1 MAADSDGTLTAVV
14 ICEGDFHDPDFPKK
28 FKSLLGKLNSILE
41 QPKRSKKLIKV
52 NKVEP
57 WNSVRVTLSIPK
69 EAAVKLR
76 QLASEGSTALRAL
89 GILSVQLEGD
99 TVISLRL
106 VGQEIV
112 LRTDNCSDA
121 STGFGELSNILSQQS
136 QHTQSPSTVLPIASG
151 SVDSDISATSLSK
164 TTTTSSIA
172 SLKNGSTDESV
183 RPIFKSPNTVC
194 PMDGKLPTP
203 VPPNVNDSREYP
215 FESMT
220 QARVIH
226 RRENTLGLSG
236 TAPSTT
242 QVGSKNFVVQPPPP
256 PYPATTANIVLN
268 KSLPTGSGNIA
279 ISSPLLVNLLQN
291 EATITSQQQQKLPT
305 ALIKSGQELVLV
317 GGSVELNSNAASVID
332 SGSDLLANKNVS
344 NLKQPMPVHPIHMKS
359 QSLQSQ
365 TFVGGVANSLV
376 LPSSLHSESLLSQQ
390 QQQQTLIQTNNMLS
404 SNNSSIS
411 SAIVSQQQPQS
422 LPQTTMQQLNQSKT
436 MTKLLVSGSSN
447 SGATMSV
454 PSSPSSNVNTK
465 MQTRFPP
472 HQQQLIAQQQQQQLI
487 RNTIPLMQTQSSSS
501 SPSLSSTSQKSHLSS
516 ISLQQKPEPQ
526 KISTHSTA
534 HNARFPFQ
542 QQVQQPPMTPNTQ
555 SATGGIRVN
564 GPTTTPSSLTF
575 KPPQTVPTS
584 VTNNTADV
592 TAVQMSQHP
601 ASNNAEVIQSPYGS
615 RWALKP
621 MDSATKSSF
630 QEFTRYQMQYNLSQ
644 QQQQTWKTDTMQHLA
659 DLDELTKN
667 DLDSL
672 LPNLHDGDLA
682 TALDIDTIK
691 APLDTILDTKDLAIG
706 GLIDGPMT
714 SSTSS
719 AAKSS
724 GASEVETTGKTS
736 SGKERQFLINPLTA
750 ELEPMPSEESGDE
763 GDEPVTFAE
772 FNSEISNSI
781 YSDDENSCSTGF
793 SKTASDRSDNE
804 RSSNSENSLKSK
816 GSSRQRTEKPK
827 RVKVPKE
834 KSSGKNSLLKEKLQQ
849 GLKEKLYGKS
859 KSTGKNKVK
868 TKAIAIAEP
877 FDNKAAPEKIK
888 LRLKLEKSEP
898 VTPAYKVDMSYG
910 SSPKRAQSTI
920 TLPANIQAKI
930 IQQPTSSPT
939 SSSISSPSSAQ
950 SSPAGEEL
958 RVPPLHISL
967 RGRNSVV
974 IKNSKKDRKKSQS
987 GGEEDDNSK
996 KLVKN
1001 LAEDAD
1007 ETLNNHYRLQEEELS
1022 PGGSGSDIRNKLL
1035 VSHHFSVHHTKQKHN
1050 SNEEIESYVNSF
1062 MKIAKQQQEQNGTTT
1077 PNALEENESVVI
1089 GAYKDGIKR
1098 SASDLVHSPNG
1109 ALSPEKKRRLSHSSV
1124 PFTLSTSDGSHE
1136 HVNDNLKPP
1145 TESKDPY
1152 TYMKGPIGST
1162 NVGTLP
1168 QHSSLLSTKI
1178 QKGNNNNNN
1187 APFNK
1192 LQKSVAKLKTKT
1204 SGTVNKDPGKSYE
1217 SGVNLPA
1224 KMTTTVVPQG
1234 NMDAI
1239 SEEKF
1244 KQKLMEPNFV
1254 AAKTSTQ
1261 LPSTTSAKEDSTQSS
1276 LPTSKSTTSS
1286 SSSNVSVKEISAPT
1300 NSQLVQHIDTQVD
1313 EKNSPKCDVVDMS
1326 NMPTQRV
1333 RGSPGS
1339 QVQGEDSGIESMDAL
1354 SEKSPHQSS
1363 SPQGLKRPES
1373 PKDGIRKPT
1382 VINVDD
1388 YTNIVDIEAALA
1400 KMEGIN
1406 ELITACDTK
1415 PEPQNRNGDPAI
1427 VCATANNTLAQNL
1440 ATTDKIVLC
1449 ATSIEHQD
1457 LNNILID
1464 DTIANVIGPSK
1475 DLNENK
1481 ECDTK
1486 SLLDKQMLDD
1496 CCNKDPVKFTAIKVE
1511 EHSQCESDAIAI
1523 HELSEQLQSDKVVKT
1538 EVIPGQSMDSI
1549 KTEESMKSS
1558 DCDSID
1564 ISTETIG
1571 DHLKIKASSSQPVSS
1586 ATQNH
1591 EKAEVLN
1598 QLSIEIPTGD
1608 STPRVRTRA
1617 ASKLESPLDIQR
1629 QSPSESPAC
1638 SLKSLKLSVAAID
1651 RLSPKFTGGKAT
1663 SRKRQGSES
1672 STQSSV
1678 SDDTPGK
1685 TKKVRKNFPLESTAV
1700 TDVDSTSGV
1709 VPKSTVI
1716 LNSNAA
1722 AKSNSNKQID
1732 LKLVHVKTEESS
1744 DSDEPLI
1751 EIAGKVRNSKF
1762 SKLTDERVAR
1772 IMKSGSLTAKQAAQ
1786 TIHLPANN
1794 LVTGKVTHMV
1804 DDKASSISTRRS
1816 VRMTMAHGKGIG
1828 KCAIG
1833 GTGGDEMI
1841 GKKNTVVQT
1850 GQKAGSADDL
1860 VGKKNALIQ
1869 AGQKANTGIDPS
1881 SGDARRKTRSAAGLD
1896 SSITEGRRRRG
1907 SRDSK

>member
-1 MAADSDGTLTAVV
+1 M
-14 ICEGDFHDPDFPKK
+14 
-28 FKSLLGKLNSILE
+28 
-41 QPKRSKKLIKV
+41 
-52 NKVEP
+52 EP

-112 LRTDNCSDA
+112 LRTGMTCIFVSTNSINGKLIIEWFSDNCSDA
-121 STGFGELSNILSQQS
+121 SSGFGELSNILSQS
-136 QHTQSPSTVLPIASG
+136 QHSQPPSTVLPITAT
-151 SVDSDISATSLSK
+151 SVEPDVSTTSLSK
-164 TTTTSSIA
+164 TTTSVTT
-172 SLKNGSTDESV
+172 LKNGSAEDPV

-236 TAPSTT
+236 VNVPSTT
-242 QVGSKNFVVQPPPP
+242 QVGSNNFVVQPPPP
-256 PYPATTANIVLN
+256 PYPVTTANIVLN
-268 KSLPTGSGNIA
+268 KTLPSGSGNIA

-291 EATITSQQQQKLPT
+291 EATITSQQQKHPT

-317 GGSVELNSNAASVID
+317 GGSVGLNSNSTSVLD
-332 SGSDLLANKNVS
+332 GESELLANKNVS
-344 NLKQPMPVHPIHMKS
+344 NLKQTMPVHPMHIKS

-365 TFVGGVANSLV
+365 TFVGGVANSLI
-376 LPSSLHSESLLSQQ
+376 LSSSSNSESLLSQQ
-390 QQQQTLIQTNNMLS
+390 QTLLQTNNMLS
-404 SNNSSIS
+404 NNNSSLS
-411 SAIVSQQQPQS
+411 SAIVSQQPQS
-422 LPQTTMQQLNQSKT
+422 LPQTTIQQLNQSKT
-436 MTKLLVSGSSN
+436 MTKLLVSGSN
-447 SGATMSV
+447 SGASATMSV
-454 PSSPSSNVNTK
+454 PSSSNVNIK

-472 HQQQLIAQQQQQQLI
+472 HQQQLIAQQHQV
-487 RNTIPLMQTQSSSS
+487 RNAIPIMQTQSSQNLQ
-501 SPSLSSTSQKSHLSS
+501 PSS
-516 ISLQQKPEPQ
+516 IALQQKSQ
-526 KISTHSTA
+526 QHKFSTHSTV

-542 QQVQQPPMTPNTQ
+542 QQVQQPSMAPNTQ
-555 SATGGIRVN
+555 SAPGGVRVN
-564 GPTTTPSSLTF
+564 GPTPSF
-575 KPPQTVPTS
+575 KPPQIAPTPVS
-584 VTNNTADV
+584 NPADVANVQLSQQSSTNNAD
-592 TAVQMSQHP
+592 A
-601 ASNNAEVIQSPYGS
+601 IQSPYGS

-644 QQQQTWKTDTMQHLA
+644 QQQTWKADAMQHLA

-672 LPNLHDGDLA
+672 LPSLHDGDLA

-691 APLDTILDTKDLAIG
+691 APLDTLLDTKDIGIG
-706 GLIDGPMT
+706 GFIDAPATT
-714 SSTSS
+714 STAIKTGSNET
-719 AAKSS
+719 
-724 GASEVETTGKTS
+724 ETTVKTS
-736 SGKERQFLINPLTA
+736 TGKERQFLINPLTA

-763 GDEPVTFAE
+763 IEEPVPFVE

-816 GSSRQRTEKPK
+816 GSSRQRTEKSK
-827 RVKVPKE
+827 RTKVPKE
-834 KSSGKNSLLKEKLQQ
+834 KSAGKNSLLKEKLQQ
-849 GLKEKLYGKS
+849 GLKEKLYGKG

-868 TKAIAIAEP
+868 TKPVAISESI
-877 FDNKAAPEKIK
+877 DNKAAPEKIK

-898 VTPAYKVDMSYG
+898 VTPAYKVDVTYG

-920 TLPANIQAKI
+920 NLPTNIQAKI
-930 IQQPTSSPT
+930 IQPAIISSPT
-939 SSSISSPSSAQ
+939 SSSISSPTSAQ

-987 GGEEDDNSK
+987 GGEEDENSK
-996 KLVKN
+996 KFIKN
-1001 LAEDAD
+1001 TAEDAD
-1007 ETLNNHYRLQEEELS
+1007 ETLNHHYRLQEEELS
-1022 PGGSGSDIRNKLL
+1022 PSGSGSDIRNKI
-1035 VSHHFSVHHTKQKHN
+1035 SVGQHIGMLHKQQKHN
-1050 SNEEIESYVNSF
+1050 SNEEIETYVNSY
-1062 MKIAKQQQEQNGTTT
+1062 MKMAKHQQEQNGNTT
-1077 PNALEENESVVI
+1077 PNALEENEDVVI

-1109 ALSPEKKRRLSHSSV
+1109 ALSPEKKRRLSHSSI
-1124 PFTLSTSDGSHE
+1124 PFTLSTTDGSSENVH
-1136 HVNDNLKPP
+1136 DDTKPSS
-1145 TESKDPY
+1145 ESNDPY
-1152 TYMKGPIGST
+1152 TYMNGPIGST

-1192 LQKSVAKLKTKT
+1192 LQKSVTKLKTKAPGSLT
-1204 SGTVNKDPGKSYE
+1204 KDPGKSYASE
-1217 SGVNLPA
+1217 SGVTLPA
-1224 KMTTTVVPQG
+1224 KITTVVPQG

-1244 KQKLMEPNFV
+1244 KQKLLEPNFV
-1254 AAKTSTQ
+1254 TIK
-1261 LPSTTSAKEDSTQSS
+1261 PSTHSISATSAKVDSS
-1276 LPTSKSTTSS
+1276 LSLVTTDTTKSTLSATATSTT
-1286 SSSNVSVKEISAPT
+1286 VKEIPAPK
-1300 NSQLVQHIDTQVD
+1300 NSQIVQHMVETQVE
-1313 EKNSPKCDVVDMS
+1313 EKSSPKCEVVDMA
-1326 NMPTQRV
+1326 NITTQRV

-1373 PKDGIRKPT
+1373 PKDVIRKPT

-1415 PEPQNRNGDPAI
+1415 PDPQKRNGDPAT
-1427 VCATANNTLAQNL
+1427 VCATNNTLAQNL

-1464 DTIANVIGPSK
+1464 DSIDAIANVTASSK

-1481 ECDTK
+1481 ECDSN

-1496 CCNKDPVKFTAIKVE
+1496 CCNKDSVKLTAIKAE
-1511 EHSQCESDAIAI
+1511 EQNLSQCESDTVAKQ
-1523 HELSEQLQSDKVVKT
+1523 ELIEQLRNDKEKCVVKT
-1538 EVIPGQSMDSI
+1538 ELTPSQTTDSI
-1549 KTEESMKSS
+1549 KIEESIKSS
-1558 DCDSID
+1558 DCDRID
-1564 ISTETIG
+1564 LSNEIMDDSN
-1571 DHLKIKASSSQPVSS
+1571 DNLKNKASSSHTVSS
-1586 ATQNH
+1586 ATHNH
-1591 EKAEVLN
+1591 EKIEVLN

-1617 ASKLESPLDIQR
+1617 ASKLESPLDIQK
-1629 QSPSESPAC
+1629 QSPSESPAG
-1638 SLKSLKLSVAAID
+1638 SLKSLKLSVTAID
-1651 RLSPKFTGGKAT
+1651 RLSPKFTGCKVT

-1685 TKKVRKNFPLESTAV
+1685 AKKVRKNFPLESTSV
-1700 TDVDSTSGV
+1700 TDATESTSSV
-1709 VPKSTVI
+1709 IPKSTVI

-1722 AKSNSNKQID
+1722 KSNSNKLID
-1732 LKLVHVKTEESS
+1732 LKLVHLKKEESS

-1762 SKLTDERVAR
+1762 SKLTDERVSR
-1772 IMKSGSLTAKQAAQ
+1772 IMKSGSLTNKQAAQ
-1786 TIHLPANN
+1786 TMHIPTNN
-1794 LVTGKVTHMV
+1794 LIAGKIANLV

-1816 VRMTMAHGKGIG
+1816 VRMTMAHGKGTG

-1833 GTGGDEMI
+1833 GSGSNTSDELI
-1841 GKKNTVVQT
+1841 GKKNTV
-1850 GQKAGSADDL
+1850 
-1860 VGKKNALIQ
+1860 IQ
-1869 AGQKANTGIDPS
+1869 AGQKVSAGMEQT
-1881 SGDARRKTRSAAGLD
+1881 SGDARRKTRSAGNN
-1896 SSITEGRRRRG
+1896 SINLYGKEMVKIIGFFFN
-1907 SRDSK
+1907 